1 MERFG
6 IPEGVGVKS
15 VYHHFD
21 ADVSGDAAAGFC
33 YGEIPEIYLFSGDHG
48 GDPVTGHFHEIE
60 VIFLKEEIILKKEG
74 QPLLE
79 KLFTNKNWKEGG
91 VKLVFILIAAAVLLL
106 SFDVFTQNKDGR
118 RQVVDQDGGTETEL
132 CTILSD
138 IDGAGTVNVMLQY
151 DSDDQ
156 ITGAIVTAE
165 GAGDPVVK
173 NNLANAV
180 MALFHIQ
187 AGSVEVLEKKAVE
200 EQEGSIDE

>member
-1 MERFG
+1 M
-6 IPEGVGVKS
+6 
-15 VYHHFD
+15 
-21 ADVSGDAAAGFC
+21 
-33 YGEIPEIYLFSGDHG
+33 
-48 GDPVTGHFHEIE
+48 
-60 VIFLKEEIILKKEG
+60 
-74 QPLLE
+74 LE